1 MLQMQVQLQCTKLL
15 DKEINKKEV
24 KLEELEITNL
34 IIQAKNHNEDAM
46 EELMR
51 TFKPKVIA
59 ISREYFLIGAEF
71 DDLIQEGMI
80 GLYKA
85 IRIYD
90 ETKNHSFSAFASL
103 CIHRQIQ
110 NAVKNANRKKN
121 TPLNSYIPI
130 KYYDGSNVSDEDS
143 VLRLVIADENS
154 DIEQNYIDEEINT
167 IMLSKVKDILT
178 DEQFNILKLFING
191 DSYFEIANKTNLTT
205 KKVDNTLQA
214 IKKKLKT
221 IGGEL

>member
-1 MLQMQVQLQCTKLL
+1 M
-15 DKEINKKEV
+15 
-24 KLEELEITNL
+24 EELEITNL

-85 IRIYD
+85 NRIYD

-121 TPLNSYIPI
+121 SPLNSYIPI

-154 DIEQNYIDEEINT
+154 DIEQNYIDKEINT